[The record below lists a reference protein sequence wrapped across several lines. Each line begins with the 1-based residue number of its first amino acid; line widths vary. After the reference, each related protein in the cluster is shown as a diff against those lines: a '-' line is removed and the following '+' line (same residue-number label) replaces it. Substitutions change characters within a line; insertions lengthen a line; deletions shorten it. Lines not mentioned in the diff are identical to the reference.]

1 MVLTRAVFWC
11 VKVKDFLPRT
21 AGGSSGGK
29 SQVVKLRVAGEKVEM
44 MHL

>member
-29 SQVVKLRVAGEKVEM
+29 SQVVKLGVAGKR
-44 MHL
+44 LK